1 MQAPTRRLVVD
12 GRSVTVVR
20 GPIVGAGGGVS
31 DHGALTGRDAADSHP
46 LAAVTG
52 LTDALAG
59 KTAGGEVLMAF
70 SAHPGALPAGPPW
83 EGMTVL
89 VAGDPAGLYVVDAAG
104 TLVMSRSA
112 ADMAGEVW
120 SAQAVDPLT
129 APRVGAAFVAVDL
142 TAFGGGAGLV
152 EVGAGTD
159 LASILDAAAV
169 LPPRLPGNTIDL
181 FPVENPAVEW
191 DAGAGAAVLARVE
204 SAGVAFT
211 AGEVLFQESTDPAV
225 AGGWG
230 GAPPPTPGSAGARPT
245 SIPRG
250 GGGRLRPTTVVK
262 LARGHLD
269 GVDAGFDGQLLGVM
283 VDPLVDGGIP
293 QHLGYLT
300 ASTVVSSDGSIVV
313 VREQDPV
320 FGERRR
326 VDLGVD
332 EAWLAGQIAAVAPS
346 SPTRTLL
353 AAGPVVAG
361 TTTQSSLL
369 SSPIVLPT
377 IGTNGEADIDLAF
390 DLRCNV
396 SAASMLLTLVV
407 GGVTVWVS
415 GSSPQ
420 PIAQSVTGRHAGPIR
435 VRLWRDSASQT
446 TWDVSSMVT
455 LSTTG
460 VSSIRSSAGVA
471 AIDVSGAT
479 VDLRVTLGVASALL
493 TAQTVRGVV
502 TVWQP

>member
-1 MQAPTRRLVVD
+1 MSALTVQAPTRRLVVD

-59 KTAGGEVLMAF
+59 
-70 SAHPGALPAGPPW
+70 
-83 EGMTVL
+83 
-89 VAGDPAGLYVVDAAG
+89 
-104 TLVMSRSA
+104 
-112 ADMAGEVW
+112 
-120 SAQAVDPLT
+120 
-129 APRVGAAFVAVDL
+129 
-142 TAFGGGAGLV
+142 
-152 EVGAGTD
+152 
-159 LASILDAAAV
+159 
-169 LPPRLPGNTIDL
+169 
-181 FPVENPAVEW
+181 
-191 DAGAGAAVLARVE
+191 
-204 SAGVAFT
+204 
-211 AGEVLFQESTDPAV
+211 
-225 AGGWG
+225 
-230 GAPPPTPGSAGARPT
+230 
-245 SIPRG
+245 
-250 GGGRLRPTTVVK
+250 
-262 LARGHLD
+262 
-269 GVDAGFDGQLLGVM
+269 
-283 VDPLVDGGIP
+283 
-293 QHLGYLT
+293 
-300 ASTVVSSDGSIVV
+300 
-313 VREQDPV
+313 
-320 FGERRR
+320 
-326 VDLGVD
+326 
-332 EAWLAGQIAAVAPS
+332 LAGQIAAVAPS
-346 SPTRTLL
+346 SPTRTVL
-353 AAGPVVAG
+353 AAGPVVAD

-420 PIAQSVTGRHAGPIR
+420 SISQSATGRHAGPIR
-435 VRLWRDSASQT
+435 VRLWRDSASQM

-455 LSTTG
+455 VSTTG
-460 VSSIRSSAGVA
+460 TSSIRSSAGVA

>member
-1 MQAPTRRLVVD
+1 MSALTVQAPTRRLVVD

-59 KTAGGEVLMAF
+59 
-70 SAHPGALPAGPPW
+70 
-83 EGMTVL
+83 
-89 VAGDPAGLYVVDAAG
+89 
-104 TLVMSRSA
+104 
-112 ADMAGEVW
+112 
-120 SAQAVDPLT
+120 
-129 APRVGAAFVAVDL
+129 
-142 TAFGGGAGLV
+142 
-152 EVGAGTD
+152 
-159 LASILDAAAV
+159 
-169 LPPRLPGNTIDL
+169 
-181 FPVENPAVEW
+181 
-191 DAGAGAAVLARVE
+191 
-204 SAGVAFT
+204 
-211 AGEVLFQESTDPAV
+211 
-225 AGGWG
+225 
-230 GAPPPTPGSAGARPT
+230 
-245 SIPRG
+245 
-250 GGGRLRPTTVVK
+250 
-262 LARGHLD
+262 
-269 GVDAGFDGQLLGVM
+269 
-283 VDPLVDGGIP
+283 
-293 QHLGYLT
+293 
-300 ASTVVSSDGSIVV
+300 
-313 VREQDPV
+313 
-320 FGERRR
+320 
-326 VDLGVD
+326 
-332 EAWLAGQIAAVAPS
+332 LAGQIAAVAPS
-346 SPTRTLL
+346 SPTRTVL
-353 AAGPVVAG
+353 AAGPTIAN

-369 SSPIVLPT
+369 ASPIVLPT

-420 PIAQSVTGRHAGPIR
+420 QIAQSVTGRHAGPIR

-471 AIDVSGAT
+471 AVDVSGAT
-479 VDLRVTLGVASALL
+479 VDLLVTFNVASALL

>member
-1 MQAPTRRLVVD
+1 
-12 GRSVTVVR
+12 
-20 GPIVGAGGGVS
+20 
-31 DHGALTGRDAADSHP
+31 
-46 LAAVTG
+46 
-52 LTDALAG
+52 
-59 KTAGGEVLMAF
+59 
-70 SAHPGALPAGPPW
+70 
-83 EGMTVL
+83 
-89 VAGDPAGLYVVDAAG
+89 
-104 TLVMSRSA
+104 
-112 ADMAGEVW
+112 
-120 SAQAVDPLT
+120 
-129 APRVGAAFVAVDL
+129 
-142 TAFGGGAGLV
+142 
-152 EVGAGTD
+152 
-159 LASILDAAAV
+159 
-169 LPPRLPGNTIDL
+169 
-181 FPVENPAVEW
+181 
-191 DAGAGAAVLARVE
+191 
-204 SAGVAFT
+204 
-211 AGEVLFQESTDPAV
+211 
-225 AGGWG
+225 
-230 GAPPPTPGSAGARPT
+230 
-245 SIPRG
+245 
-250 GGGRLRPTTVVK
+250 
-262 LARGHLD
+262 
-269 GVDAGFDGQLLGVM
+269 
-283 VDPLVDGGIP
+283 
-293 QHLGYLT
+293 
-300 ASTVVSSDGSIVV
+300 
-313 VREQDPV
+313 
-320 FGERRR
+320 
-326 VDLGVD
+326 
-332 EAWLAGQIAAVAPS
+332 AWLAGQIAAVAPS

-420 PIAQSVTGRHAGPIR
+420 SIAQSVTGRHAGPIR

>member
-59 KTAGGEVLMAF
+59 
-70 SAHPGALPAGPPW
+70 
-83 EGMTVL
+83 
-89 VAGDPAGLYVVDAAG
+89 
-104 TLVMSRSA
+104 
-112 ADMAGEVW
+112 
-120 SAQAVDPLT
+120 
-129 APRVGAAFVAVDL
+129 
-142 TAFGGGAGLV
+142 
-152 EVGAGTD
+152 
-159 LASILDAAAV
+159 
-169 LPPRLPGNTIDL
+169 
-181 FPVENPAVEW
+181 
-191 DAGAGAAVLARVE
+191 
-204 SAGVAFT
+204 
-211 AGEVLFQESTDPAV
+211 
-225 AGGWG
+225 
-230 GAPPPTPGSAGARPT
+230 
-245 SIPRG
+245 
-250 GGGRLRPTTVVK
+250 
-262 LARGHLD
+262 
-269 GVDAGFDGQLLGVM
+269 
-283 VDPLVDGGIP
+283 
-293 QHLGYLT
+293 
-300 ASTVVSSDGSIVV
+300 
-313 VREQDPV
+313 
-320 FGERRR
+320 
-326 VDLGVD
+326 
-332 EAWLAGQIAAVAPS
+332 LAGQIAAVAPS
-346 SPTRTLL
+346 SPTRTVL
-353 AAGPVVAG
+353 AAGPTIAN

-369 SSPIVLPT
+369 ASPIVLPT

-420 PIAQSVTGRHAGPIR
+420 SISQSATGRHAGPIR
-435 VRLWRDSASQT
+435 VRLWRDSASQM

-455 LSTTG
+455 VSTTG
-460 VSSIRSSAGVA
+460 TSSIRSSAGVA

>member
-59 KTAGGEVLMAF
+59 
-70 SAHPGALPAGPPW
+70 
-83 EGMTVL
+83 
-89 VAGDPAGLYVVDAAG
+89 
-104 TLVMSRSA
+104 
-112 ADMAGEVW
+112 
-120 SAQAVDPLT
+120 
-129 APRVGAAFVAVDL
+129 
-142 TAFGGGAGLV
+142 
-152 EVGAGTD
+152 
-159 LASILDAAAV
+159 
-169 LPPRLPGNTIDL
+169 
-181 FPVENPAVEW
+181 
-191 DAGAGAAVLARVE
+191 
-204 SAGVAFT
+204 
-211 AGEVLFQESTDPAV
+211 
-225 AGGWG
+225 
-230 GAPPPTPGSAGARPT
+230 
-245 SIPRG
+245 
-250 GGGRLRPTTVVK
+250 
-262 LARGHLD
+262 
-269 GVDAGFDGQLLGVM
+269 
-283 VDPLVDGGIP
+283 
-293 QHLGYLT
+293 
-300 ASTVVSSDGSIVV
+300 
-313 VREQDPV
+313 
-320 FGERRR
+320 
-326 VDLGVD
+326 
-332 EAWLAGQIAAVAPS
+332 LAGQIAAVAPS
-346 SPTRTLL
+346 SPTRTVL
-353 AAGPVVAG
+353 AAGPTIAN

-369 SSPIVLPT
+369 ASPIVLPT

-390 DLRCNV
+390 DLRCP
-396 SAASMLLTLVV
+396 AATSSMLLTLVV

-420 PIAQSVTGRHAGPIR
+420 SITQSVTGRHAGPIR

-471 AIDVSGAT
+471 AVDVSGAT

-493 TAQTVRGVV
+493 TAQMVRGVV

>member
-1 MQAPTRRLVVD
+1 MSALTVQAPTRRLVVD

-59 KTAGGEVLMAF
+59 
-70 SAHPGALPAGPPW
+70 
-83 EGMTVL
+83 
-89 VAGDPAGLYVVDAAG
+89 
-104 TLVMSRSA
+104 
-112 ADMAGEVW
+112 
-120 SAQAVDPLT
+120 
-129 APRVGAAFVAVDL
+129 
-142 TAFGGGAGLV
+142 
-152 EVGAGTD
+152 
-159 LASILDAAAV
+159 
-169 LPPRLPGNTIDL
+169 
-181 FPVENPAVEW
+181 
-191 DAGAGAAVLARVE
+191 
-204 SAGVAFT
+204 
-211 AGEVLFQESTDPAV
+211 
-225 AGGWG
+225 
-230 GAPPPTPGSAGARPT
+230 
-245 SIPRG
+245 
-250 GGGRLRPTTVVK
+250 
-262 LARGHLD
+262 
-269 GVDAGFDGQLLGVM
+269 
-283 VDPLVDGGIP
+283 
-293 QHLGYLT
+293 
-300 ASTVVSSDGSIVV
+300 
-313 VREQDPV
+313 
-320 FGERRR
+320 
-326 VDLGVD
+326 
-332 EAWLAGQIAAVAPS
+332 LAGQIAAVAPS

-353 AAGPVVAG
+353 AAGPTIAN

-369 SSPIVLPT
+369 ASPIVLPT

-396 SAASMLLTLVV
+396 AAATMVLTLVV

-420 PIAQSVTGRHAGPIR
+420 SISQTATGRHAGPIR

-471 AIDVSGAT
+471 AVDVSGAT
-479 VDLRVTLGVASALL
+479 VDLRVTFNVASALL

-502 TVWQP
+502 TVFQP

>member
-59 KTAGGEVLMAF
+59 KAN
-70 SAHPGALPAGPPW
+70 
-83 EGMTVL
+83 
-89 VAGDPAGLYVVDAAG
+89 VVHEH
-104 TLVMSRSA
+104 VA
-112 ADMAGEVW
+112 ADV
-120 SAQAVDPLT
+120 
-129 APRVGAAFVAVDL
+129 
-142 TAFGGGAGLV
+142 
-152 EVGAGTD
+152 TD
-159 LASILDAAAV
+159 LDA
-169 LPPRLPGNTIDL
+169 
-181 FPVENPAVEW
+181 
-191 DAGAGAAVLARVE
+191 
-204 SAGVAFT
+204 
-211 AGEVLFQESTDPAV
+211 
-225 AGGWG
+225 
-230 GAPPPTPGSAGARPT
+230 
-245 SIPRG
+245 
-250 GGGRLRPTTVVK
+250 VV
-262 LARGHLD
+262 
-269 GVDAGFDGQLLGVM
+269 
-283 VDPLVDGGIP
+283 
-293 QHLGYLT
+293 
-300 ASTVVSSDGSIVV
+300 
-313 VREQDPV
+313 
-320 FGERRR
+320 
-326 VDLGVD
+326 
-332 EAWLAGQIAAVAPS
+332 AGQIAAVAPS

-353 AAGPVVAG
+353 AAGPVVAN

-396 SAASMLLTLVV
+396 AAASMLLTLVV

-420 PIAQSVTGRHAGPIR
+420 SITQTPGRHAGPIR
-435 VRLWRDSASQT
+435 VRLWRDSASQM

-471 AIDVSGAT
+471 AVDASGAT

>member
-152 EVGAGTD
+152 EVGA
-159 LASILDAAAV
+159 AV

-225 AGGWG
+225 AGAWEV
-230 GAPPPTPGSAGARPT
+230 PDPPTLGAVVTRPT
-245 SIPRG
+245 SIQGTDVARI
-250 GGGRLRPTTVVK
+250 GRNTVVR
-262 LARGHLD
+262 LVRGHLD

-300 ASTVVSSDGSIVV
+300 ASTVGSSDGSVVV

-346 SPTRTLL
+346 GPTRTVL
-353 AAGPVVAG
+353 AAGPVVAN

-369 SSPIVLPT
+369 ASPIVLPT

-396 SAASMLLTLVV
+396 AAASMLLTLVV

-420 PIAQSVTGRHAGPIR
+420 SISQSATGRHAGPIR
-435 VRLWRDSASQT
+435 VRLWRDSASQM

-460 VSSIRSSAGVA
+460 ASSIRSSAGVA
-471 AIDVSGAT
+471 AVDASGAT

>member
-1 MQAPTRRLVVD
+1 MSALTVQAPTRRLVVD

-70 SAHPGALPAGPPW
+70 SAHPGTLPAGAPW

-152 EVGAGTD
+152 EV
-159 LASILDAAAV
+159 AAAV

-204 SAGVAFT
+204 SGGVAFA

-225 AGGWG
+225 AGAWEV
-230 GAPPPTPGSAGARPT
+230 PDPPTLGAVVTRPT
-245 SIPRG
+245 SIQG
-250 GGGRLRPTTVVK
+250 TDVARLGHNTVVK

-346 SPTRTLL
+346 GPTRTLL
-353 AAGPVVAG
+353 AAGPTIAN

-369 SSPIVLPT
+369 ASPIVLPT

-396 SAASMLLTLVV
+396 AAASMLLTLVV

-420 PIAQSVTGRHAGPIR
+420 SISQSATGRHAGPIR

-455 LSTTG
+455 VSTTG
-460 VSSIRSSAGVA
+460 TSSIRSSAGVA
-471 AIDVSGAT
+471 AVDVSGAT
-479 VDLRVTLGVASALL
+479 VDLLVTLGVASALL

>member
-1 MQAPTRRLVVD
+1 MSALTVQAPTRRLVVD

-59 KTAGGEVLMAF
+59 
-70 SAHPGALPAGPPW
+70 
-83 EGMTVL
+83 
-89 VAGDPAGLYVVDAAG
+89 
-104 TLVMSRSA
+104 
-112 ADMAGEVW
+112 
-120 SAQAVDPLT
+120 
-129 APRVGAAFVAVDL
+129 
-142 TAFGGGAGLV
+142 
-152 EVGAGTD
+152 
-159 LASILDAAAV
+159 
-169 LPPRLPGNTIDL
+169 
-181 FPVENPAVEW
+181 
-191 DAGAGAAVLARVE
+191 
-204 SAGVAFT
+204 
-211 AGEVLFQESTDPAV
+211 
-225 AGGWG
+225 
-230 GAPPPTPGSAGARPT
+230 
-245 SIPRG
+245 
-250 GGGRLRPTTVVK
+250 
-262 LARGHLD
+262 
-269 GVDAGFDGQLLGVM
+269 
-283 VDPLVDGGIP
+283 
-293 QHLGYLT
+293 
-300 ASTVVSSDGSIVV
+300 
-313 VREQDPV
+313 
-320 FGERRR
+320 
-326 VDLGVD
+326 
-332 EAWLAGQIAAVAPS
+332 LAGQIAAVAPS

-353 AAGPVVAG
+353 AAGPVVAN

-377 IGTNGEADIDLAF
+377 IGTNGEADIDLAA
-390 DLRCNV
+390 DMRCNV
-396 SAASMLLTLVV
+396 AAASMLLTLVV

-420 PIAQSVTGRHAGPIR
+420 SISQSATGRHAGPIR

-471 AIDVSGAT
+471 AVDVSGAT
-479 VDLRVTLGVASALL
+479 VDLRVTFNVASALL

>member
-1 MQAPTRRLVVD
+1 VSALTVQAPTRRLVVD

-59 KTAGGEVLMAF
+59 
-70 SAHPGALPAGPPW
+70 
-83 EGMTVL
+83 
-89 VAGDPAGLYVVDAAG
+89 
-104 TLVMSRSA
+104 
-112 ADMAGEVW
+112 
-120 SAQAVDPLT
+120 
-129 APRVGAAFVAVDL
+129 
-142 TAFGGGAGLV
+142 
-152 EVGAGTD
+152 
-159 LASILDAAAV
+159 
-169 LPPRLPGNTIDL
+169 
-181 FPVENPAVEW
+181 
-191 DAGAGAAVLARVE
+191 
-204 SAGVAFT
+204 
-211 AGEVLFQESTDPAV
+211 
-225 AGGWG
+225 
-230 GAPPPTPGSAGARPT
+230 
-245 SIPRG
+245 
-250 GGGRLRPTTVVK
+250 
-262 LARGHLD
+262 
-269 GVDAGFDGQLLGVM
+269 
-283 VDPLVDGGIP
+283 
-293 QHLGYLT
+293 
-300 ASTVVSSDGSIVV
+300 
-313 VREQDPV
+313 
-320 FGERRR
+320 
-326 VDLGVD
+326 
-332 EAWLAGQIAAVAPS
+332 LAGQIAAVAPS
-346 SPTRTLL
+346 SPTRTVL
-353 AAGPVVAG
+353 AAGPVVAN

-420 PIAQSVTGRHAGPIR
+420 PISQTAGRHAGPIR
-435 VRLWRDSASQT
+435 VRLWRDSASQM

-455 LSTTG
+455 VSTTG

-471 AIDVSGAT
+471 AVDASGAT